1 MFVDNEAMG
10 LKVFEDS
17 GMPEHPGLTEMKE
30 LERLAAKSPCM
41 MTEEQWKQYESW
53 QVKENEVER

>member
-10 LKVFEDS
+10 IKVFEDS

-30 LERLAAKSPCM
+30 LERLAAKRPCQ
-41 MTEEQWKQYESW
+41 MTADQWKMLEDYNMKNGE
-53 QVKENEVER
+53 EN